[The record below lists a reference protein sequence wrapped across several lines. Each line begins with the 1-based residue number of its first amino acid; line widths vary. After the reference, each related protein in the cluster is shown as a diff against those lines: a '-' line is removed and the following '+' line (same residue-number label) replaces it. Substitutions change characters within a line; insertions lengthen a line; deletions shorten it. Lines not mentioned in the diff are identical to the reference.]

1 MFPININYIDASQNI
16 NHFAMSYE
24 LRARVKTQDSKLRT
38 QSLKPKIMEIIK
50 TSIEGLLIIKPDV
63 FRDERGYFFE
73 SYNKERFAKEGLTM
87 DFVQDNESKSSKG
100 VLRGLHFQKP
110 PYTQGKLVRVVKGS
124 VMDVAVDLRKDSPT
138 YGKWESVILSED
150 NKLQF
155 WIPEGF
161 AHGFV
166 TLEDETVFNYKCT
179 NIYNKESEGSLLWND
194 PDIDIDWN
202 IENPI
207 LSEKDKISPLF
218 KNFETPFI

>member
-1 MFPININYIDASQNI
+1 MR
-16 NHFAMSYE
+16 
-24 LRARVKTQDSKLRT
+24 L
-38 QSLKPKIMEIIK
+38 SLKFKAKNMELIK
-50 TSIEGLLIIKPDV
+50 TSIDGLLIIKPDV
-63 FRDERGYFFE
+63 FKDERGYFFE
-73 SYNKERFAKEGLTM
+73 SYNKERFAKAGLMM

-110 PYTQGKLVRVVKGS
+110 PYAQGKLVRVVKGS

-179 NIYNKESEGSLLWND
+179 NIYNKESEGSILWND
-194 PDIDIDWN
+194 PDININWN
-202 IENPI
+202 IDNPI

-218 KNFETPFI
+218 KNFESPFI

>member
-1 MFPININYIDASQNI
+1 
-16 NHFAMSYE
+16 MSKNS
-24 LRARVKTQDSKLRT
+24 RPKA
-38 QSLKPKIMEIIK
+38 QSSKPKIMEIIK

-63 FRDERGYFFE
+63 FKDDRGYFFE
-73 SYNKERFAKEGLTM
+73 TYNQERFAKAGLTM

-110 PYTQGKLVRVVKGS
+110 PYAQGKLVRVTKGA
-124 VMDVAVDLRKDSPT
+124 VMDIAVDLRKDSPT
-138 YGKWESVILSED
+138 YGKWESVVLTEE

-166 TLEDETVFNYKCT
+166 TLEDDTIFAYKCT
-179 NIYNKESEGSLLWND
+179 NVYNKESEGSLLWND
-194 PDIDIDWN
+194 PDINIEWN

-207 LSEKDKISPLF
+207 LSEKDKVSPLF